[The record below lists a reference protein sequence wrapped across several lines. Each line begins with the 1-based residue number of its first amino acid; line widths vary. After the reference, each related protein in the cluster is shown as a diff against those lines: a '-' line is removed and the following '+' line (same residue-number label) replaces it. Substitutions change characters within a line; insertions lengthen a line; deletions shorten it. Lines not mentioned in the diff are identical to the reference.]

1 MRQPREIVMLVG
13 YHLQCSVI
21 TRLPH
26 FGGLFDNQCK
36 QSKHATRSKINGRAS
51 LSIYFSY
58 KWIKI
63 YQCEFV
69 HVLANKMRKFIMFV
83 GNVWG

>member
-13 YHLQCSVI
+13 YYLQCSFI

-36 QSKHATRSKINGRAS
+36 QSKHATRSKINGRA
-51 LSIYFSY
+51 LIYFLY

-83 GNVWG
+83 GNVWDSI